1 METVTWEEIEEKM
14 SVYQEILVKK
24 DHEIEQLSVENARL
38 KTRLSSLLDGLRAG
52 VVPAD
57 VEELIW
63 DSITKPTLLL
73 IVTWTDVQKIIEMDG
88 RFFFFLPSC

>member
-24 DHEIEQLSVENARL
+24 DHEIERLSVENARL

-73 IVTWTDVQKIIEMDG
+73 IVTWTDVQKIIKMDG

>member
-24 DHEIEQLSVENARL
+24 DHEIERLSVENARL

-52 VVPAD
+52 AGPAD

-73 IVTWTDVQKIIEMDG
+73 IVTWTDVQKIIDMDG

>member
-24 DHEIEQLSVENARL
+24 DHEIERLSVENARL